1 MALSLPLRINLI
13 SLFFTTLVALV
24 LGFLGSGFLYQQ
36 QSENAMQRARLA
48 VETLSSNAEALLAL
62 QLSLHDFAG
71 FEAATATV
79 LQGNPMISSASLR
92 TTDGESLYAARQ
104 TTSLKLSPLSR
115 LLLHFSQPFETV
127 QHPIM
132 TPAGELGGQAEVRL
146 DRRVLIDATSHRVSL
161 LLLSA
166 ATLFAFCIL
175 LQQLIFWR
183 TIGRPLSRLMSA
195 VDHIQAEQIEQH
207 QEFARSAG
215 DDDIGRLYRA
225 FFGLLQRLTEARRA
239 LIAHNE
245 QLEHTINER
254 THELQRVNTEL
265 AQDIERRKQLELELR
280 TLAST
285 DALTGLANRAFIMPY
300 LERRLAQARRDG
312 AVCGLMI
319 FDFDGFKAVNDNYG
333 HAVGDKVLQNMAR
346 RISQVCRQ
354 SDVLARLGGDEFLLV
369 FDAQDEEQAT
379 IIGRRVET
387 QFATP
392 LDLGHVQIRLGV
404 SIGIA
409 LFPQNGE
416 TMEALMMHA
425 DTAMYAAKLAGGGL
439 RFAQT
444 PSA

>member
-24 LGFLGSGFLYQQ
+24 LSFLGSGFLYQQ
-36 QSENAMQRARLA
+36 QSENAFQRANQA
-48 VETLSSNAEALLAL
+48 AETLSSNAEALLAL
-62 QLSLHDFAG
+62 KLDLREFTG
-71 FEAATATV
+71 FESVTAAS
-79 LQGNPMISSASLR
+79 LQGNTMLRSASLL
-92 TTDGESLYAARQ
+92 TTKGEPLYTAKQ
-104 TTSLKLSPLSR
+104 TTTQHLSQA
-115 LLLHFSQPFETV
+115 LLLFGQPFETV

-132 TPAGELGGQAEVRL
+132 GPDGKLSGYAEVQL
-146 DRRVLIDATSHRVSL
+146 DRRVLIKATSYRASQL
-161 LLLSA
+161 LLIA
-166 ATLFAFCIL
+166 ALLFAGCVL
-175 LQQLIFWR
+175 LQQVIFWR
-183 TIGRPLSRLMSA
+183 TVGHPLSRLMSA
-195 VDHIQAEQIEQH
+195 VDSLQPEQIEQH
-207 QEFARSAG
+207 PEFASSAG

-225 FFGLLQRLTEARRA
+225 FAGLLQRLTEARRA
-239 LIAHNE
+239 LMTQNE
-245 QLEHTINER
+245 QLEHTVSER
-254 THELQRVNTEL
+254 TLELQRVNIEL

-300 LERRLAQARRDG
+300 LERRLAQARRDN

-369 FDAQDEEQAT
+369 FDAQDEEQAG
-379 IIGRRVET
+379 IIGQRVES

-409 LFPQNGE
+409 LFPQHGE

-425 DTAMYAAKLAGGGL
+425 DAAMYAAKLAGGGR
-439 RFAQT
+439 RFAQQ
-444 PSA
+444 SSI